1 MSGVFVVCRSVILAD
16 QWSVICVRRRYDK
29 DENTNTENQRERHVY
44 SKPGRIAQWKN
55 CASPVGNRKMW
66 GCAVDSVIGDNGGP
80 QLDDGCEGWV
90 DYRHALMVAI
100 RDDRSLSPRARILG
114 VMVCTYMG
122 QDGKDARPSV
132 RTLADVTGF
141 GVNTIAKI
149 MALIEE
155 AGLMKINRGSR
166 KVGTSYETAQT
177 YEQAI
182 QTYVKGARGRYANA
196 VTNEA
201 AVLSPTRS
209 DKNEGYV
216 TAESDKTGP
225 LSPPESDKKKV
236 KSGFVT
242 DDGDVLSPDATLL
255 SPTATV
261 LSPPESD
268 GRIEDKKK
276 KKESPLPPEGEL
288 HDLNN
293 AFLHASYSEGVA
305 IDPEGGVKLVNGT
318 RAYWLKLFDGD
329 ELALDLATKEAAGGI
344 QANSK
349 QPIKLQLE
357 RSLAKIARE
366 TRDKDKRYAK
376 AAARNAKP
384 KVEKAPDRAA
394 IMQQILDDERTKL
407 ARG

>member
-1 MSGVFVVCRSVILAD
+1 
-16 QWSVICVRRRYDK
+16 
-29 DENTNTENQRERHVY
+29 
-44 SKPGRIAQWKN
+44 
-55 CASPVGNRKMW
+55 MW

-80 QLDDGCEGWV
+80 PLDDVCEGWV

-100 RDDRSLSPRARILG
+100 RDDKSLSPRARILG

-155 AGLMKINRGSR
+155 AGWMKINRGVRGS
-166 KVGTSYETAQT
+166 KTSYETAQT

-196 VTNEA
+196 VTLGD
-201 AVLSPTRS
+201 VKVSLSGGDS
-209 DKNEGYV
+209 LD
-216 TAESDKTGP
+216 ESDTHYGDTHDEVSPIESDSRHDASGVDAAEQLKVSLSEAKVSP
-225 LSPPESDKKKV
+225 IKAKVSPPESDR
-236 KSGFVT
+236 
-242 DDGDVLSPDATLL
+242 
-255 SPTATV
+255 
-261 LSPPESD
+261 
-268 GRIEDKKK
+268 RIEDKKK

-305 IDPEGGVKLVNGT
+305 VDPEGGVKLVNGT

-376 AAARNAKP
+376 AAARNAKS
-384 KVEKAPDRAA
+384 KVEKAPDRAT
-394 IMQQILDDERTKL
+394 IMQQILDDERSKL